1 MQCVDSTAAAGPPF
15 SGPYPAFQAALSQP
29 DAPTPGAA
37 PDIKQGN
44 RQAQRGKRSHET
56 RVTKHG
62 SQAQSRGGATK
73 PRSQAQSGKLSHE
86 TPSQAQS
93 RGGAM
98 KRQSQAQRGKRSHET
113 LVKRGPKDMRQLA
126 QSRES
131 AAAPSTL
138 PGVAKRAGRRGLGC
152 VEDSACTGPTRV
164 LRWGPEERH
173 TWQRKLH
180 SLHRPFLA
188 FYSLKKP
195 PKEKESVGFPGPG
208 TGGRLLA
215 HPPRPLPGPSGWTG
229 CGCGRPRS
237 WPACQ

>member
-1 MQCVDSTAAAGPPF
+1 MP
-15 SGPYPAFQAALSQP
+15 QP
-29 DAPTPGAA
+29 LEQPLTSNRETDRPKGGNGA
-37 PDIKQGN
+37 
-44 RQAQRGKRSHET
+44 
-56 RVTKHG
+56 TKHG
-62 SQAQSRGGATK
+62 SRNTGHRPKAGVEPRNPSHRPKAGGGATK